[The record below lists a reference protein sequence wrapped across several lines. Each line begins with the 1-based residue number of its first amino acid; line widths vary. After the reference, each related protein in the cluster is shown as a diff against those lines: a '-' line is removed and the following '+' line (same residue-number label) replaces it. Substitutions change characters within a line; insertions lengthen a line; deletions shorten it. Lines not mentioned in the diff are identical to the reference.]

1 MNGVGFGPFICFNF
15 YRVEMIDLKVEK
27 QQTKIN

>member
-15 YRVEMIDLKVEK
+15 YRVEMIVILK
-27 QQTKIN
+27 